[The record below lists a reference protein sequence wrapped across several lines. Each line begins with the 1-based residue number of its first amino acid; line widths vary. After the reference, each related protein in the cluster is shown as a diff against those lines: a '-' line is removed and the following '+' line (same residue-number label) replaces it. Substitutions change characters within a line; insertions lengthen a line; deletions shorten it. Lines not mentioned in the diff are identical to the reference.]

1 MNIIVINHYIGSPY
15 YGMDFRPYYISREW
29 VKMGHKVTMV
39 GATQSHIRMIQ
50 PEVKENFSV
59 EMIDGIQYIWL
70 KTPAYDKSSSIK
82 RINNILSFVFKSWR
96 YAKKIAKLAEPD
108 WVIASSCYPLDIY
121 PSWRIAKKAKAKLC
135 FEVHDIWP
143 LTPMLLGGYSKN
155 HPFIY
160 TMQIAENFMCKHS
173 EKIVSLLWNAEEH
186 YRENSFKGK

>member
-96 YAKKIAKLAEPD
+96 YAKKIAK
-108 WVIASSCYPLDIY
+108 
-121 PSWRIAKKAKAKLC
+121 
-135 FEVHDIWP
+135 
-143 LTPMLLGGYSKN
+143 
-155 HPFIY
+155 
-160 TMQIAENFMCKHS
+160 
-173 EKIVSLLWNAEEH
+173 
-186 YRENSFKGK
+186 